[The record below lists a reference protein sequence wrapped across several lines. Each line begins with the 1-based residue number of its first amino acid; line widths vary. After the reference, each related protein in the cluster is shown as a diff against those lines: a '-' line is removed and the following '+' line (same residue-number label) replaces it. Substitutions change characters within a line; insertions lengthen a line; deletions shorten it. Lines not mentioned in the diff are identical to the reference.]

1 MGSVWWEYV
10 MGVCVVG
17 SVCGRER
24 VMGSVCGRECVQW
37 GVCDGEYVMG
47 ACDGSVCVVG
57 SV

>member
-37 GVCDGEYVMG
+37 GVCDGECAM
-47 ACDGSVCVVG
+47 GSVWWGCV
-57 SV
+57 